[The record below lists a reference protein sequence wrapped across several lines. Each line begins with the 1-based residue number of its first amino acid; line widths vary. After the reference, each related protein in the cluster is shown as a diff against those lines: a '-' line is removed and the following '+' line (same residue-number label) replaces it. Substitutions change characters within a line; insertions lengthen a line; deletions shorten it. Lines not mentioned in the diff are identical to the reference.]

1 MAEPGKPAKLL
12 VDGTRVRS
20 DWAIERDAVPSVIGA
35 EVRRRLLLHRQRCGS
50 DVGPLICGPVS
61 GAPPLRADR
70 VPSGDR

>member
-50 DVGPLICGPVS
+50 DVGPL
-61 GAPPLRADR
+61 
-70 VPSGDR
+70 